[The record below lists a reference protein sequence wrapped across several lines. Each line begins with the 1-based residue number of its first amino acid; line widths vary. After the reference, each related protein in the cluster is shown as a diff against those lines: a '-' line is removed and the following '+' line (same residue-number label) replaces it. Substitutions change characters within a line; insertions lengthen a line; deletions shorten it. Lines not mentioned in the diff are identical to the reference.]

1 MASRVGITIRLT
13 LALIIV
19 NNLPQRIS
27 KEVQICKKMGIM
39 FTVGS
44 VGKHLVYQSIC
55 RPSVGR
61 LSVITST
68 DVCFDRYGFSL
79 VITEE
84 QSQCVVTKRRND
96 LQPPKTTYNHLQAP
110 RKIQQPSTTTSKTS
124 TTIHKQSDTILNKP

>member
-19 NNLPQRIS
+19 NNLPQRFS

-39 FTVGS
+39 FTIGS

-61 LSVITST
+61 LSVNRST
-68 DVCFDRYGFSL
+68 DVRFDRYGLSL
-79 VITEE
+79 VNTEE
-84 QSQCVVTKRRND
+84 QSQ
-96 LQPPKTTYNHLQAP
+96 
-110 RKIQQPSTTTSKTS
+110 
-124 TTIHKQSDTILNKP
+124 

>member
-19 NNLPQRIS
+19 NNLPQRFS
-27 KEVQICKKMGIM
+27 KEVQICTKMGIM

-61 LSVITST
+61 LSVNTST

-79 VITEE
+79 VNTEE

-96 LQPPKTTYNHLQAP
+96 LQLPKTT
-110 RKIQQPSTTTSKTS
+110 
-124 TTIHKQSDTILNKP
+124 